1 LAEEVGLSLSSVSSF
16 LTGKPVDFATFVELC
31 QKLALEWKE
40 VAELDAEIE
49 SQTVEDD
56 ISSKRQDWGEA
67 PDVTAFYGRTE
78 ELATLEQWVVR
89 EHCRLISVI
98 GMGGIGKTTL
108 AVKLAE
114 QVQDEFEYIVWR
126 SLRNA
131 PVLQELLA
139 DVIRFLSNQQETD
152 LPEAIDGKISRLLEH
167 LRASRCLL
175 ILDNAESIL
184 SSDGRAGAYREGYE
198 GYGQLLSCIGETR
211 HQSCLVL
218 TTREKPRGLSH
229 QEGEHFPIH
238 SLRLVVW
245 RRKTFRNLQGEG
257 FYSIR
262 RRRTSVRGAVCR

>member
-1 LAEEVGLSLSSVSSF
+1 MGC
-16 LTGKPVDFATFVELC
+16 D
-31 QKLALEWKE
+31 
-40 VAELDAEIE
+40 
-49 SQTVEDD
+49 
-56 ISSKRQDWGEA
+56 
-67 PDVTAFYGRTE
+67 
-78 ELATLEQWVVR
+78 

-108 AVKLAE
+108 VVKLAE
-114 QVQDEFEYIVWR
+114 QIQDEFEYIVWR

-152 LPEAIDGKISRLLEH
+152 LPETIDGKISRLLEH

-198 GYGQLLSCIGETR
+198 GYGQLFSCIGETR

-218 TTREKPRGLSH
+218 TTREKPRGISY

-238 SLRLVVW
+238 SLRLKW
-245 RRKTFRNLQGEG
+245 FSARKRSGNLQGEG

-262 RRRTSVRGAVCR
+262 RRRTSVSGAVCR